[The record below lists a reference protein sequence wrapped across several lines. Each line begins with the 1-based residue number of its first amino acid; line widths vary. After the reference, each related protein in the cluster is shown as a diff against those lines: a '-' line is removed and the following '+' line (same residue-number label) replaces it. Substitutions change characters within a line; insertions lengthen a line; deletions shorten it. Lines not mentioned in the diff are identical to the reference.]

1 MLQKHRGELFLLAG
15 ALLFSFNGIVSKLV
29 LTSSLSALNLAQ
41 VRSTGAFIILFLLIF
56 FRSREKLRVTKKELP
71 QLAFFGVIGIAA
83 VQFLY
88 FMAISRMH
96 VSFALIIEFTAPIW
110 IVLWI
115 KYVKKRFVP
124 TDMWIAIFLA
134 FIGLL
139 FIAQVWK
146 GRTLDTIG
154 LIAAFLDAIALS
166 IYFLMGEK
174 LTKTRDI
181 QSLTFFGFAFATL
194 AWLIILPVWNF
205 PFEVFGERI
214 NMQGIFDGF
223 DTYGWVLIAWI
234 IIFGTIVPYLL
245 VITGIKTLSA
255 STSSVIGMVEPVLVG
270 ILAWWWLREA
280 WLPLQIFGGVLV
292 MVGIYIGDRA
302 RLRGAGAG

>member
-194 AWLIILPVWNF
+194 TWLIILPIWKF

-214 NMQGIFDGF
+214 NMQGIFAGYDS
-223 DTYGWVLIAWI
+223 YGWVLIAWI

-280 WLPLQIFGGVLV
+280 WLPLQILGGVLV
-292 MVGIYIGDRA
+292 LIGIYIGDRA
-302 RLRGAGAG
+302 RLKAH

>member
-194 AWLIILPVWNF
+194 TWLIILPIWNF
-205 PFEVFGERI
+205 RFEVFSERI
-214 NMQGIFDGF
+214 NMQGIFEGF

-292 MVGIYIGDRA
+292 MIGIYVADRA
-302 RLRGAGAG
+302 RLRAH

>member
-56 FRSREKLRVTKKELP
+56 FRSREKLRVTRKELP

-194 AWLIILPVWNF
+194 AWLIILPIWNF

-245 VITGIKTLSA
+245 VITGLKTLSA

-292 MVGIYIGDRA
+292 MVGIYVADRA
-302 RLRGAGAG
+302 RLRAH

>member
-41 VRSTGAFIILFLLIF
+41 VRSTGPFIILFLLIF

-194 AWLIILPVWNF
+194 TWLIILPVWNF

-245 VITGIKTLSA
+245 VITGLKTLSA

-302 RLRGAGAG
+302 RLRAQ

>member
-56 FRSREKLRVTKKELP
+56 FRSREKLRVTRKELP

-194 AWLIILPVWNF
+194 AWLIILPIWKF

-214 NMQGIFDGF
+214 NMQGIFAGYDS
-223 DTYGWVLIAWI
+223 YGWVLIVWI
-234 IIFGTIVPYLL
+234 IVFGTIIPYLF

-255 STSSVIGMVEPVLVG
+255 STSSVIGMLEPVLVG
-270 ILAWWWLREA
+270 IFAWWWLREA
-280 WLPLQIFGGVLV
+280 WLPLQILGGVLS
-292 MVGIYIGDRA
+292 
-302 RLRGAGAG
+302 

>member
-124 TDMWIAIFLA
+124 TDMWIAILLA

-245 VITGIKTLSA
+245 VITGLKTLSA

-302 RLRGAGAG
+302 RLRAQ

>member
-115 KYVKKRFVP
+115 KYVKRRFVP

-205 PFEVFGERI
+205 PFEVFGARI

-302 RLRGAGAG
+302 RLRAQ

>member
-154 LIAAFLDAIALS
+154 LIAAFLDALALS

-194 AWLIILPVWNF
+194 TWLIILPIWNF

-245 VITGIKTLSA
+245 VITGLKTLSA

-302 RLRGAGAG
+302 RLRAQ

>member
-134 FIGLL
+134 FIGRL

-194 AWLIILPVWNF
+194 AWLIILPIWNF

-245 VITGIKTLSA
+245 VITGLKTLSA

-302 RLRGAGAG
+302 RLRAQ

>member
-194 AWLIILPVWNF
+194 TWLIILPIWNF

-245 VITGIKTLSA
+245 VITGLKTLSA

-302 RLRGAGAG
+302 RLRAQ

>member
-56 FRSREKLRVTKKELP
+56 FRSREKLRVTKKDLP

-115 KYVKKRFVP
+115 KYVKRRFVP

-302 RLRGAGAG
+302 RLRAQ

>member
-1 MLQKHRGELFLLAG
+1 
-15 ALLFSFNGIVSKLV
+15 
-29 LTSSLSALNLAQ
+29 
-41 VRSTGAFIILFLLIF
+41 
-56 FRSREKLRVTKKELP
+56 
-71 QLAFFGVIGIAA
+71 
-83 VQFLY
+83 
-88 FMAISRMH
+88 MAISRMH

-194 AWLIILPVWNF
+194 AWLIILPIWKF

-214 NMQGIFDGF
+214 NMQGIFAGYDS
-223 DTYGWVLIAWI
+223 YGWVLIVWI
-234 IIFGTIVPYLL
+234 IVFGTIIPYLF

-255 STSSVIGMVEPVLVG
+255 STSSVIGMLEPVLVG

-280 WLPLQIFGGVLV
+280 WLPLQILGGVLV
-292 MVGIYIGDRA
+292 LIGIYIADRA
-302 RLRGAGAG
+302 RLKAH

>member
-56 FRSREKLRVTKKELP
+56 FRSREKLRVTKKDLP

-194 AWLIILPVWNF
+194 AWLIILPIWNF

-223 DTYGWVLIAWI
+223 DTNGWVLIAWI

-302 RLRGAGAG
+302 RLRAQ

>member
-194 AWLIILPVWNF
+194 TWLIILPVWNF

-245 VITGIKTLSA
+245 VITGLKTLSA

-302 RLRGAGAG
+302 RLRAQ

>member
-194 AWLIILPVWNF
+194 TWLIILPIWNF
-205 PFEVFGERI
+205 PFEVFSERI
-214 NMQGIFDGF
+214 NMQGIFEGF

-302 RLRGAGAG
+302 RLRAQ

>member
-1 MLQKHRGELFLLAG
+1 
-15 ALLFSFNGIVSKLV
+15 
-29 LTSSLSALNLAQ
+29 
-41 VRSTGAFIILFLLIF
+41 
-56 FRSREKLRVTKKELP
+56 
-71 QLAFFGVIGIAA
+71 
-83 VQFLY
+83 
-88 FMAISRMH
+88 
-96 VSFALIIEFTAPIW
+96 
-110 IVLWI
+110 
-115 KYVKKRFVP
+115 
-124 TDMWIAIFLA
+124 MWIAIFLA

-194 AWLIILPVWNF
+194 AWLIILPIWNF
-205 PFEVFGERI
+205 PFEVFSQRI

-292 MVGIYIGDRA
+292 MIGIYVADRA
-302 RLRGAGAG
+302 RLRAH

>member
-194 AWLIILPVWNF
+194 TWLIILPIWNF
-205 PFEVFGERI
+205 PFEVFSERI
-214 NMQGIFDGF
+214 NMQGIFEGF

-292 MVGIYIGDRA
+292 MIGIYVADRA
-302 RLRGAGAG
+302 RLRAH

>member
-56 FRSREKLRVTKKELP
+56 FRSREKLRVTRKELP

-214 NMQGIFDGF
+214 NMQGIFAGYDS
-223 DTYGWVLIAWI
+223 YGWVLIAWI
-234 IIFGTIVPYLL
+234 IVFGTIIPYLF

-255 STSSVIGMVEPVLVG
+255 STSSVIGMLEPVLVG

-280 WLPLQIFGGVLV
+280 WLPLQILGGVLV
-292 MVGIYIGDRA
+292 LIGIYIADRA
-302 RLRGAGAG
+302 RLKAH

>member
-29 LTSSLSALNLAQ
+29 LTSSLSALRLAQ

-56 FRSREKLRVTKKELP
+56 LRSRDKFHVTKKEIP

-83 VQFLY
+83 VQFGY
-88 FMAISRMH
+88 FIAISRMH

-124 TDMWIAIFLA
+124 RDMWVAIFLA

-146 GRTLDTIG
+146 GRTLDSIG
-154 LIAAFLDAIALS
+154 LISALLDAIALS

-181 QSLTFFGFAFATL
+181 ESLTFFGFAFATL
-194 AWLIILPVWNF
+194 AWLIILPIWNF
-205 PFEVFGERI
+205 PSEVFSERI
-214 NMQGIFDGF
+214 NMQGIFAGF
-223 DTYGWVLIAWI
+223 DSYGWVLILWI
-234 IIFGTIVPYLL
+234 IVFGTIIPYLC
-245 VITGIKTLSA
+245 VVTGIKTLSA
-255 STSSVIGMVEPVLVG
+255 STSSVIGMLEPVLVG
-270 ILAWWWLREA
+270 IFAWWWLREA
-280 WLPLQIFGGVLV
+280 WLPLQILGGVLV
-292 MVGIYIGDRA
+292 LIGIFIADRA
-302 RLRGAGAG
+302 RMQAQ

>member
-56 FRSREKLRVTKKELP
+56 FRSREKLRVTRKELP

-88 FMAISRMH
+88 FIAISRMH

-194 AWLIILPVWNF
+194 AWLIILPIWKF

-214 NMQGIFDGF
+214 NMQGIFAGYDS
-223 DTYGWVLIAWI
+223 YGWVLIVWI
-234 IIFGTIVPYLL
+234 IVFGTIIPYLC

-255 STSSVIGMVEPVLVG
+255 STSSVIGMLEPVLVG
-270 ILAWWWLREA
+270 IFAWWWLREA
-280 WLPLQIFGGVLV
+280 WLPLQILGGVLV
-292 MVGIYIGDRA
+292 LIGIYIADRA
-302 RLRGAGAG
+302 RLQAR

>member
-194 AWLIILPVWNF
+194 TWLIILPIWNF
-205 PFEVFGERI
+205 PFEVFSERI

-292 MVGIYIGDRA
+292 MIGIYVADRA
-302 RLRGAGAG
+302 RLRAH

>member
-29 LTSSLSALNLAQ
+29 LMSSLSALNLAQ

-194 AWLIILPVWNF
+194 TWLIILPIWNF

-302 RLRGAGAG
+302 RLRAQ

>member
-1 MLQKHRGELFLLAG
+1 MLQKHRGELFLLVG

-302 RLRGAGAG
+302 RLRAQ

>member
-41 VRSTGAFIILFLLIF
+41 VRSTGAFIILFLLIY

-194 AWLIILPVWNF
+194 AWLIILPIWNF

-245 VITGIKTLSA
+245 VITGLKTLSA

-302 RLRGAGAG
+302 RLRAQ

>member
-194 AWLIILPVWNF
+194 AWLIILPIWNF
-205 PFEVFGERI
+205 PFEVFSERI
-214 NMQGIFDGF
+214 NMQGIFEGF

-302 RLRGAGAG
+302 RLRAQ

>member
-56 FRSREKLRVTKKELP
+56 FRSREKLRVTRKELP
-71 QLAFFGVIGIAA
+71 QLVFFGVIGIAA

-194 AWLIILPVWNF
+194 AWLIILPIWKF

-214 NMQGIFDGF
+214 NMQGIFAGYDS
-223 DTYGWVLIAWI
+223 YGWVLIVWI
-234 IIFGTIVPYLL
+234 IVFGTIIPYLF
-245 VITGIKTLSA
+245 VITGLKTLSA
-255 STSSVIGMVEPVLVG
+255 STSSVIGMLEPVLVG

-280 WLPLQIFGGVLV
+280 WLPLQILGGVLV
-292 MVGIYIGDRA
+292 LIGIYIADRA
-302 RLRGAGAG
+302 RLKAH

>member
-56 FRSREKLRVTKKELP
+56 FRSREKLRVTRKELP
-71 QLAFFGVIGIAA
+71 QLVFFGVIGIAA

-194 AWLIILPVWNF
+194 AWLIILPIWKF

-214 NMQGIFDGF
+214 NMQGIFAGYDS
-223 DTYGWVLIAWI
+223 YGWVLIVWI
-234 IIFGTIVPYLL
+234 IVFGTIIPYLF

-255 STSSVIGMVEPVLVG
+255 STSSVIGMLEPVLVG

-280 WLPLQIFGGVLV
+280 WLPLQILGGVLV
-292 MVGIYIGDRA
+292 LIGIYIADRA
-302 RLRGAGAG
+302 RLKAH

>member
-194 AWLIILPVWNF
+194 AWLIILPIWNF
-205 PFEVFGERI
+205 PIEVFSERI

-292 MVGIYIGDRA
+292 MIGIYVADRA
-302 RLRGAGAG
+302 RLRAH

>member
-194 AWLIILPVWNF
+194 AWLIILPIWNF
-205 PFEVFGERI
+205 PFEVFSERI

-292 MVGIYIGDRA
+292 MVGIYVADRA
-302 RLRGAGAG
+302 RLRAH